1 MFNQATDGFLTTSCT
16 LLIFLCARFKLWL
29 PHVIPH
35 TLFSKY
41 NTSLFWCICGW
52 YEYSDQR
59 VNRFYLLFFFFTSNV
74 RLLACPNLNVKSTW
88 SGIKW
93 LKSVLIW
100 GKKNVIKFRRIKSD
114 VQLWSD
120 YLTLLSEVWCQ
131 IVIFKSKQ
139 IFWKSK
145 RISIRHFQFD
155 CPSKK
160 VHATVLRSFSS
171 KTDAI
176 SLR

>member
-1 MFNQATDGFLTTSCT
+1 MNTVTKGWTDFISC
-16 LLIFLCARFKLWL
+16 
-29 PHVIPH
+29 
-35 TLFSKY
+35 
-41 NTSLFWCICGW
+41 
-52 YEYSDQR
+52 
-59 VNRFYLLFFFFTSNV
+59 FFFTSNV

-100 GKKNVIKFRRIKSD
+100 GKKNVIKFRWIKSD
-114 VQLWSD
+114 VQLWSH

-145 RISIRHFQFD
+145 RISIITFN
-155 CPSKK
+155 SNVLWKK
-160 VHATVLRSFSS
+160 VHENFPLSFDPFLPRLMLFPWVRSLHLTSNGLWR
-171 KTDAI
+171 I
-176 SLR
+176 SEW

>member
-1 MFNQATDGFLTTSCT
+1 MPVSILVY
-16 LLIFLCARFKLWL
+16 LWL
-29 PHVIPH
+29 VWIQWPKGEQILSIV
-35 TLFSKY
+35 
-41 NTSLFWCICGW
+41 
-52 YEYSDQR
+52 
-59 VNRFYLLFFFFTSNV
+59 FFFTSNV

-100 GKKNVIKFRRIKSD
+100 RKKNVIKFRWIKSD
-114 VQLWSD
+114 AQLWSH

-145 RISIRHFQFD
+145 RISIITFNSNVLWRKFTRISR
-155 CPSKK
+155 CPSILFFQNWCYFPELE
-160 VHATVLRSFSS
+160 VC
-171 KTDAI
+171 I
-176 SLR
+176 